1 MSIENAIFK
10 RKSSVNFSN
19 ENITDSEIKQI
30 IEASKWAPSSR
41 NNQPWR
47 IIAVNNKSK
56 KFLNLI
62 ETLSEANQ
70 DWAKNSGLILVFCT
84 NEFESVFNPKVFLEI
99 GFAGQN
105 AMLMSTELNLET
117 HPIGGW
123 DEDKVKKLL
132 LIPNKSKVAF
142 LLVIGKKGNEKKLS
156 KSLLSKN
163 SNHRTRNNTDK
174 DFNFDNWGDKF

>member
-10 RKSSVNFSN
+10 RKSSVDFSN
-19 ENITDSEIKQI
+19 EIITDDEIKKI
-30 IEASKWAPSSR
+30 VEASKWAPSSR

-47 IIAVNNKSK
+47 IIAVTNKSK
-56 KFLNLI
+56 NFSDLI
-62 ETLSEANQ
+62 EALSEGNQ
-70 DWAKNSGLILVFCT
+70 VWAKNSGLILIFST
-84 NEFESVFNPKVFLEI
+84 NELENELNPKTFLDI

-105 AMLMSTELNLET
+105 AMLMSTELQLET

-156 KSLLSKN
+156 KN
-163 SNHRTRNNTDK
+163 DNNRTRNNIEK
-174 DFNFDNWGDKF
+174 DFNYDNWGDKF

>member
-19 ENITDSEIKQI
+19 EIITDDEIKQI
-30 IEASKWAPSSR
+30 VEASKWAPSSR

-47 IIAVNNKSK
+47 IIAVTNKSK
-56 KFLNLI
+56 KFPNLI
-62 ETLSEANQ
+62 EALSEGNQ
-70 DWAKNSGLILVFCT
+70 VWAKNSGLILIFST
-84 NEFESVFNPKVFLEI
+84 NELENELNPKTFLDI

-105 AMLMSTELNLET
+105 AMLMSTELQLET

-132 LIPNKSKVAF
+132 LIPSKSKVAF

-156 KSLLSKN
+156 KN
-163 SNHRTRNNTDK
+163 ENNRTRNNIEK